1 MIPTSDRR
9 VAGGD
14 PSGLLF
20 CRMAAGF
27 GLTQLIGPKI
37 SDSFEAPFA
46 AWQPSTKVPSEGLG
60 RPLVAWPGRTQY
72 LGRPS
77 SIALHRS
84 WSRSASASSKVTMR
98 ALNAKTALQ
107 NLPSRLDLA
116 GRPFVGDMA
125 VIDGVGSLGQV
136 SASSEILLHQDAA
149 LRRPDCGRL

>member
-37 SDSFEAPFA
+37 SRQFRGSFRCLATKHESTERGTGSALGGLARPDAIARQAQA
-46 AWQPSTKVPSEGLG
+46 ASAET
-60 RPLVAWPGRTQY
+60 
-72 LGRPS
+72 
-77 SIALHRS
+77 HRS

-125 VIDGVGSLGQV
+125 VIDGVGSFGQV
-136 SASSEILLHQDAA
+136 SASSE
-149 LRRPDCGRL
+149 RV